1 MGEPRDGYIETR
13 IIRAQLKFE
22 FAGAKTAVF
31 KPGMA
36 FVGHVYVMY
45 DDDQHDQALTPEKL
59 AGATITLKPV
69 VTSFNGQLKTLP
81 EIAVP
86 AKGDY
91 INHQKEDINI

>member
-1 MGEPRDGYIETR
+1 
-13 IIRAQLKFE
+13 
-22 FAGAKTAVF
+22 
-31 KPGMA
+31 MA